1 MPVLHPR
8 PLFTPDPTSG
18 GPVAPAEAATSPL
31 AAIAAACGCH
41 APAGPTDPGRGS
53 RRRRIWELS
62 RHAHCPVV
70 GVCLPIAAVRRL
82 VDKVLGGSA
91 VASDYEL
98 HCGVNT
104 ECRERGP
111 FAEAVQKDLDRRYAG
126 ALRQA
131 QALKTTQA
139 LSAWWQ
145 QQTNGRD
152 VPGALWATLTH
163 PRCDAALEE
172 SVLQDIHMIQH
183 QNGTIDRADLAR
195 MNALLEENAVLAREL
210 GAAQQRW
217 VQQAAEHARRLDAQ
231 AAELVRCRAE
241 LIGRDTLNAALR
253 DELAALETAVPS
265 LRHRDEL
272 TRQVA
277 QQIERIQDLERALLR
292 TRHELERERHR
303 ASQALAALHAAEGA
317 AQRRTADVACPQRA
331 AAVEPPDES
340 PVPLADRSV
349 LCVGGRSASLPVYRR
364 LVEGVG
370 GRFLHHD
377 GGEEDNVARLDTTL
391 AAADLVICQ
400 TGCISHNA
408 YWRVK
413 DHCKRTGKRCLFV
426 DNPSGASLRR
436 ALAGLA
442 PTAPHPQDEPI
453 AR

>member
-1 MPVLHPR
+1 MPHLTPR
-8 PLFTPDPTSG
+8 PDG
-18 GPVAPAEAATSPL
+18 GPAPSLLAPAAPPADTSPL
-31 AAIAAACGCH
+31 ARAAAACGCH
-41 APAGPTDPGRGS
+41 PPPSLPEDTRGS
-53 RRRRIWELS
+53 RRRRIWALS

-70 GVCLPIAAVRRL
+70 GVCLPIAVVRRL
-82 VDKVLGGSA
+82 VDKVLGGKA

-111 FAEAVQKDLDRRYAG
+111 IAEAVQKELDRRYAG
-126 ALRQA
+126 ALRLAQA
-131 QALKTTQA
+131 QKTTPA
-139 LSAWWQ
+139 LQAWWQ
-145 QQTNGRD
+145 AQTTGRD

-172 SVLQDIHMIQH
+172 LVLSDIHMIQH
-183 QNGTIDRADLAR
+183 QNGTIDRADLTR
-195 MNALLEENAVLAREL
+195 LNALLEESAVLGREL
-210 GAAQQRW
+210 GAAQQRCA
-217 VQQAAEHARRLDAQ
+217 QQADEHARRTDRLQ
-231 AAELVRCRAE
+231 AELVRARAD
-241 LIGRDTLNAALR
+241 LLGRDTLIAALQ
-253 DELAALETAVPS
+253 DDLSALEAAVPS
-265 LRHRDEL
+265 LRSRDEL

-277 QQIERIQDLERALLR
+277 HQIERIQDLERALLR

-303 ASQALAALHAAEGA
+303 AGEALAALHAQASPAPA
-317 AQRRTADVACPQRA
+317 APAGEAI
-331 AAVEPPDES
+331 VEA
-340 PVPLADRSV
+340 PVTLTDRSV
-349 LCVGGRSASLPVYRR
+349 LCVGGRAANLPVYRR

-377 GGEEDNVARLDTTL
+377 GGEEDNVTRLDTTL

-426 DNPSGASLRR
+426 DNPSSASLRR
-436 ALAGLA
+436 ALAELVPAA
-442 PTAPHPQDEPI
+442 PAPQDEAA